1 MASAPIRRFI
11 VTGDSMLPTYA
22 NGDLVFALR
31 SNKARAGQVRVL
43 EHPHRPGM
51 WLVKRVGSVRD
62 DGPENLPELMLF
74 DKAEKAASREI
85 LLASLAKIEQ
95 IISEDGA
102 SQALE
107 RRRDIIRDLIEQLD
121 DETTNGD

>member
-31 SNKARAGQVRVL
+31 SDKARTGQVRVL
-43 EHPHRPGM
+43 EHPYRPGV

-62 DGPENLPELMLF
+62 DGHMWVESDN
-74 DKAEKAASREI
+74 AAATRADSREFGH
-85 LLASLAKIEQ
+85 LSPRGGYRVVGRVKA
-95 IISEDGA
+95 
-102 SQALE
+102 
-107 RRRDIIRDLIEQLD
+107 RR
-121 DETTNGD
+121 

>member
-31 SNKARAGQVRVL
+31 SDKARAGQVRVF

-62 DGPENLPELMLF
+62 DGHVWLESDNA
-74 DKAEKAASREI
+74 DVTRADSREFGH
-85 LLASLAKIEQ
+85 LSPTGGYRVVGRLRAR
-95 IISEDGA
+95 G
-102 SQALE
+102 
-107 RRRDIIRDLIEQLD
+107 
-121 DETTNGD
+121 

>member
-31 SNKARAGQVRVL
+31 SDKAREGQIRVV

-51 WLVKRVGSVRD
+51 WLVKRVASVRD
-62 DGPENLPELMLF
+62 DGHMWIESDN
-74 DKAEKAASREI
+74 AEVTRADSREFGH
-85 LLASLAKIEQ
+85 LAPAGGYRVIGRLRA
-95 IISEDGA
+95 
-102 SQALE
+102 
-107 RRRDIIRDLIEQLD
+107 RR
-121 DETTNGD
+121 

>member
-31 SNKARAGQVRVL
+31 SDKAQVGQIRVL

-51 WLVKRVGSVRD
+51 WMVKRVASVRH
-62 DGPENLPELMLF
+62 DGQMWVESDNA
-74 DKAEKAASREI
+74 DATRADSREFGHLSPAGGYRVI
-85 LLASLAKIEQ
+85 GRFRA
-95 IISEDGA
+95 
-102 SQALE
+102 
-107 RRRDIIRDLIEQLD
+107 R
-121 DETTNGD
+121 T